1 MISKM
6 KALGRALTIQSSHR
20 WWISVP
26 FVFALV
32 SLVYLLWATWLVV
45 IQPFDGILSFHPTG
59 LVSEID
65 LNSPTA
71 AVIQSGDKIVS
82 VDGIPFSEA
91 SPLYAGKKSGDTVV
105 FLINRSDQLL
115 TDKIV
120 LMDPPLEEIL
130 VRLAPL
136 LVALIFWSIG
146 VGVQAFKPAY
156 EATNPFFLFFL
167 ASVILITTGSIS
179 SVGPFWT
186 PGIFYSFLWLIGPLA
201 VHFHIYFPQ
210 KTSFRGNRILLT
222 TFYLIA
228 VLGGISYWLPGSP
241 FYRTSPWFAQIFTLV
256 LLFLAFN
263 LLIVV
268 GLLIYSYR
276 HAVSPGVRSQIRIV
290 VLGEV
295 LSLLALVQLTILPDA
310 LFKQPIIPYAYGFL
324 LLGIIPLTYGYAI
337 FRHRLIEIERHINR
351 GATFIIV
358 YSMLG
363 GVYLI
368 LYAFLHRWLPVALA
382 ADPLINTVLVLVLAS
397 IYVPFNRQVQRVVDT
412 VFYGGWY
419 DYLSAVSFLT
429 QNLEQITDLRQLAQT
444 LADRLSATL
453 RLEDACVFLRDLE
466 GNLTVIEVAPREKLS
481 QKAPLSNITLPRS
494 SLAFLLHL
502 GDEVGRSSLRQ
513 ALSEAAFTPE
523 EHQLLHTEQ
532 DHLWVPIIG
541 HSQVQGMLA
550 LGPKYGGDL
559 FSGEDIDILRI
570 VARQIGPI
578 IENIHLLTQLRQ
590 YANVLEQRVRERT
603 AELHDAKER
612 VEAILASVGDGV
624 IVTDTDGTIRTVNSA
639 YEEQSGYAASNVYG
653 KKLYT
658 LLEEQNPAKQL
669 ESMRQTLTLG
679 KVWSGE
685 LVGRHKDGSNYDIQ
699 LTMAPIRN
707 QSGQMV
713 GYVGSQRDIT
723 RQKELDR
730 LKDIFVSDV
739 SHELRTPTSNI
750 SLYLE
755 LLEDAPPERNSQ
767 YLNVLKEQSQLLRK
781 LVEDILDLSRLTMG
795 KSKRPEFLPV
805 DLNALTEQVL
815 KAHQPLADISNL
827 SLVFEKGAGLTY
839 VNGEPNQ
846 LARVVTNLVSNALR
860 YTFQGGICVRTY
872 MSGTSICLE
881 VEDTGMG
888 IEAEDIPH
896 LFERFY
902 RGKKVRQTNIHG
914 TGLGLAI
921 VKEIVDLH
929 EGKIEVESEFG
940 KGARITVRL
949 PGRI

>member
-1 MISKM
+1 M
-6 KALGRALTIQSSHR
+6 KALGRALTLQSSHR

-26 FVFALV
+26 FVFALFT
-32 SLVYLLWATWLVV
+32 LGYLIWATWLVV
-45 IQPFDGILSFHPTG
+45 IQPYDGLDLHPTG

-65 LNSPTA
+65 MNSPTA
-71 AVIQSGDKIVS
+71 AIIQAGDKIVAI
-82 VDGIPFSEA
+82 DGIPFSEA
-91 SPLYAGKKSGDTVV
+91 NPMYPGKQAGDTVT
-105 FLINRSDQLL
+105 LRISRSGQPL

-120 LMDPPLEEIL
+120 LMDPPLDVIL
-130 VRLAPL
+130 VRLAPA
-136 LVALIFWSIG
+136 LVALIFWIIG

-167 ASVILITTGSIS
+167 ASVIVIATGSIS
-179 SVGPFWT
+179 PVGPSWT
-186 PGIFYSFLWLIGPLA
+186 PGLFYTFLWLIGPLA
-201 VHFHIYFPQ
+201 VNFHLYFPQ
-210 KTSFRGNRILLT
+210 KTSFRGYRVLLVV
-222 TFYLIA
+222 FYLIA
-228 VLGGISYWLPGSP
+228 LLGGISYWLPGSL
-241 FYRTSPWFAQIFTLV
+241 FVRTSSWFAQIFTIV
-256 LLFLAFN
+256 QLFLAFN
-263 LLIVV
+263 LLVVV
-268 GLLIYSYR
+268 GLLIYSYQ

-295 LSLLALVQLTILPDA
+295 LSLIAFVQLTILPDA
-310 LFKQPIIPYAYGFL
+310 LFKQPIIPYSYGFL
-324 LLGIIPLTYGYAI
+324 VLGIIPLTYGYAI
-337 FRHRLIEIERHINR
+337 FRHRLIEIEKHINR

-358 YSMLG
+358 YSVLG
-363 GVYLI
+363 GIYLI
-368 LYAFLHRWLPVALA
+368 LYALLHRWLPVSLA

-397 IYVPFNRQVQRVVDT
+397 IYVPFSRQVQRLVDT

-419 DYLSAVSFLT
+419 DYRSAVTFLS

-444 LADRLSATL
+444 IADRLSTTL

-466 GNLTVIEVAPREKLS
+466 GDLTVIEVAPREKLS
-481 QKAPLSNITLPRS
+481 RKSPLSSITLPRS

-513 ALSEAAFTPE
+513 ALSEASFTPE

-570 VARQIGPI
+570 VARQIGPT

-639 YEEQSGYAASNVYG
+639 YEEQSGYAAADVYG

-658 LLEEQNPAKQL
+658 LLEDQNPGKEL
-669 ESMRQTLTLG
+669 EGMSETLALG

-685 LVGRHKDGSNYDIQ
+685 LVGRHKNGSLYDVQ
-699 LTMAPIRN
+699 LTVAPIRN

-755 LLEDAPPERNSQ
+755 LLEDAPPERSSQ
-767 YLNVLKEQSQLLRK
+767 YVSVLKEQSQLLRK

-795 KSKRPEFLPV
+795 KGKRPEFTPV
-805 DLNALTEQVL
+805 DLNTLTDQVI
-815 KAHQPLADISNL
+815 KAHLPMADISKL
-827 SLVFEKGAGLTY
+827 SLVFEKGAGLEY
-839 VNGEPNQ
+839 IHGEPNQ
-846 LARVVTNLVSNALR
+846 LARVVTNLISNALR
-860 YTFQGGICVRTY
+860 YTFEGGVCARTY
-872 MSGTSICLE
+872 MSGDWVCLE

-888 IEAEDIPH
+888 IELEDIPH

-902 RGKKVRQTNIHG
+902 RGRKVRQSNIHG

-929 EGKIEVESEFG
+929 EGKIKVESEFG
-940 KGARITVRL
+940 KGSRITVRL
-949 PGRI
+949 PGIVS